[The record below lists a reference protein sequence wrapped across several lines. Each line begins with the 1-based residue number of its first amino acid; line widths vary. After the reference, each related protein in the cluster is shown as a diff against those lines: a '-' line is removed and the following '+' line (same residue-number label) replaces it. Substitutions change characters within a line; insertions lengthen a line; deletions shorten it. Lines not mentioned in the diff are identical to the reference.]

1 MNQIITKNLQ
11 QVITLLKANHIKRAF
26 AFGSV
31 CTDKF
36 NDQSD
41 IDLLIAFEENLD
53 PVKQGGIYW
62 TLEEQLQ
69 KIFNHPVDLV
79 AEHTLQNPYFINS
92 INKTKTLLY
101 E

>member
-1 MNQIITKNLQ
+1 MHPTLSNNLTQIVSI
-11 QVITLLKANHIKRAF
+11 LKANNVKRAY
-26 AFGSV
+26 AFGSI

-36 NDQSD
+36 NESSD
-41 IDLLIAFEENLD
+41 VDFLISFEENLD
-53 PVKQGGIYW
+53 PIKQGAAYW
-62 TLEEQLQ
+62 IMEEQLQ
-69 KIFNHPVDLV
+69 KILNHPVDLV

>member
-1 MNQIITKNLQ
+1 MNSVLKNNLS
-11 QVITLLKANHIKRAF
+11 QVISLLKANHVKRAY

-36 NDQSD
+36 NNDSD
-41 IDLLIAFEENLD
+41 VDFLISFEENLD
-53 PVKQGGIYW
+53 PLKQGGIYW
-62 TLEEQLQ
+62 ILEEQLQ
-69 KIFNHPVDLV
+69 KMLNHPIDLV